1 VANDKDFQQRVQRI
15 SSLVSEL
22 DSMVDPAARAAAKQ
36 LLQLVMELHGTGLE
50 RMLEVISQA
59 GDSGSY
65 LIDQF
70 GRDPLVSSLLVL
82 YGLHPDDVATRVTRA
97 VERLQPSLR
106 KQGAELELLGI
117 DDAGVRLR
125 VGTNGHSCGSTT
137 QTLKA
142 TVEGAIYDAAPDV
155 GAVVV
160 EGLEEK
166 AASTFISIDKLIG
179 GPMAMPAAV
188 PQSVVHVS
196 DSAD

>member
-1 VANDKDFQQRVQRI
+1 MTDDKDFQQRVQRI
-15 SSLVSEL
+15 SALVSEL
-22 DSMVDPAARAAAKQ
+22 DSVVDPAARAAAKQ

-59 GDSGSY
+59 GDSGSH
-65 LIDQF
+65 LIDEF

-82 YGLHPDDVATRVTRA
+82 YGLHPDDIATRVTRA

-117 DDAGVRLR
+117 DEAGVRLR
-125 VGTNGHSCGSTT
+125 VGMNGHSCGSTT

-160 EGLEEK
+160 EGFEEK
-166 AASTFISIDKLIG
+166 TASTFVSIDKLMG
-179 GPMAMPAAV
+179 SPMAMPAAV
-188 PQSVVHVS
+188 PQSVVHAS